1 MIRRPPRSTL
11 FPYTTL
17 FRSVRLLHAGFAVAL
32 VVDHHQRQIRR
43 LLHAD
48 RGERADSHQ
57 HLAIPGD
64 HQHSSPGLSHRKPE
78 ADHRR
83 LAHRAPEWKVERRV
97 TGGGDIP
104 GGRAQSRDDEELAAP
119 GKQGFDC
126 FAPVQD
132 HSWKLLTPMTSC
144 EINTAVA

>member
-1 MIRRPPRSTL
+1 MRP
-11 FPYTTL
+11 
-17 FRSVRLLHAGFAVAL
+17 RLP
-32 VVDHHQRQIRR
+32 
-43 LLHAD
+43 AD
-48 RGERADSHQ
+48 RCARADSHQ

-64 HQHSSPGLSHRKPE
+64 HQHSSPGLSQRKPE

-83 LAHRAPEWKVERRV
+83 LAHRAPERKVERRV

-104 GGRAQSRDDEELAAP
+104 GGRAQSGDHLKVASL
-119 GKQGFDC
+119 GKQGFDY
-126 FAPVQD
+126 FAPMQG